1 MSTEWISPK
10 TIIGSAATGDYYYPR
25 NEIVEEIWDELEKGN
40 FILIAAPRRVGKTS
54 IMKDI
59 EANPRKNYKVKFE
72 SIQAVKSEIDFYK
85 TLYKLILNCLNTSR
99 KAKKQFV
106 NYLKSKNITEITT
119 EGIKIGNVDLN
130 YLDEINSIFSQL
142 GNNTDSVILLLDELP
157 EVLYRLH
164 KNGKKDEAIAILNQ
178 LRTWRQSGIKK
189 LQFVFAGSIGI
200 HYVVKA
206 IEGRTAGLNDL
217 KKVICNPLIEKE
229 PHNYIEWAT
238 SGATI
243 QYSETLKSYL
253 LQKIQY
259 YYTPYFINL
268 MLDEI
273 HRKAKKAG
281 NLIITEQDIDEAFLN
296 VEKSNE
302 HFADWKSRLKDY
314 MPKLDFEFVNEI
326 LIHTAH
332 KDSISIQTIYDKSVK
347 HEMPDGYM
355 DLINDLEQDGYFVE
369 TIEGSHNYVFISPF
383 LKAFWKRNNPIY
395 HE

>member
-1 MSTEWISPK
+1 
-10 TIIGSAATGDYYYPR
+10 
-25 NEIVEEIWDELEKGN
+25 
-40 FILIAAPRRVGKTS
+40 
-54 IMKDI
+54 
-59 EANPRKNYKVKFE
+59 
-72 SIQAVKSEIDFYK
+72 
-85 TLYKLILNCLNTSR
+85 
-99 KAKKQFV
+99 
-106 NYLKSKNITEITT
+106 
-119 EGIKIGNVDLN
+119 
-130 YLDEINSIFSQL
+130 
-142 GNNTDSVILLLDELP
+142 
-157 EVLYRLH
+157 
-164 KNGKKDEAIAILNQ
+164 
-178 LRTWRQSGIKK
+178 
-189 LQFVFAGSIGI
+189 
-200 HYVVKA
+200 
-206 IEGRTAGLNDL
+206 L

>member
-1 MSTEWISPK
+1 
-10 TIIGSAATGDYYYPR
+10 
-25 NEIVEEIWDELEKGN
+25 
-40 FILIAAPRRVGKTS
+40 
-54 IMKDI
+54 
-59 EANPRKNYKVKFE
+59 
-72 SIQAVKSEIDFYK
+72 
-85 TLYKLILNCLNTSR
+85 LNCLNTSR
-99 KAKKQFV
+99 KAKKEFV

-142 GNNTDSVILLLDELP
+142 GKNTESVILLLDELP
-157 EVLYRLH
+157 EVLHRLH

-178 LRTWRQSGIKK
+178 LRTWRQSGFKK

-217 KKVICNPLIEKE
+217 KKVICYPLIEKE
-229 PHNYIEWAT
+229 PHDYIEWAT

-273 HRKAKKAG
+273 HRRAKKRGIASI
-281 NLIITEQDIDEAFLN
+281 NEQDINDAFLN

-314 MPKLDFEFVNEI
+314 MPKADFEFVNEI
-326 LIHTAH
+326 LIHIAH

-355 DLINDLEQDGYFVE
+355 DLMI
-369 TIEGSHNYVFISPF
+369 
-383 LKAFWKRNNPIY
+383 
-395 HE
+395 